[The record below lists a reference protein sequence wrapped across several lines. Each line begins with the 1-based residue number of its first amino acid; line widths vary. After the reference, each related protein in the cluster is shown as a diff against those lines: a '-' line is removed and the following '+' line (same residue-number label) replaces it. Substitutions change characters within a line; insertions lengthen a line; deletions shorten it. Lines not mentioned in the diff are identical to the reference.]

1 MPIAAC
7 WPGRA
12 LRRSSTCPGC
22 AWGGLGVLTGLRF
35 RTGGGAPT
43 GNTRSG
49 VSAGHTL
56 SRRSTRPGCD
66 WGWLGVLTGLR
77 FRTGGGA
84 PTGNTRS
91 GVSAGRALNGR
102 STRLGCEGGW
112 LGVLTGLR
120 FAPGAVLLQGIPIA
134 ACWPGHALNR
144 RSTRPGCDW
153 GWLGVLAGLRFAP
166 GRCSYRKPAHGE
178 PRCLSGLVGEWEVNL
193 DGEAAE
199 GAFLEL
205 EVAVVYLDQVAD
217 DIQPEAMPGNS
228 LIQADPALQYPL
240 PIGFADSRAIILDTQ
255 Q

>member
-22 AWGGLGVLTGLRF
+22 AWGGLGVLAGLRF

-43 GNTRSG
+43 GNT
-49 VSAGHTL
+49 H
-56 SRRSTRPGCD
+56 
-66 WGWLGVLTGLR
+66 
-77 FRTGGGA
+77 
-84 PTGNTRS
+84 S
-91 GVSAGRALNGR
+91 GVSAGR
-102 STRLGCEGGW
+102 
-112 LGVLTGLR
+112 VLS
-120 FAPGAVLLQGIPIA
+120 
-134 ACWPGHALNR
+134 R

-166 GRCSYRKPAHGE
+166 GRCSYRKPAHGGR
-178 PRCLSGLVGEWEVNL
+178 RCLSGLVGEWEVDL

-199 GAFLEL
+199 GALLEL

-217 DIQPEAMPGNS
+217 DIQPEAVSGNG
-228 LIQADPALQYPL
+228 LIQADPALQHPL
-240 PIGFADSRAIILDTQ
+240 PISFADSRAIILDTQ